1 MPPLQK
7 FREVGKFWSVS
18 MKKCCHVITRVGAST
33 RLFFALKTPWLSW
46 TSHLLLSPKFSP
58 SRLALAQQLSYSLFL
73 PVVPTR
79 LRRTLLQEFV
89 P

>member
-1 MPPLQK
+1 MLSLRE
-7 FREVGKFWSVS
+7 FREADSYGS
-18 MKKCCHVITRVGAST
+18 CPYEGCYAITRGGTNT
-33 RLFFALKTPWLSW
+33 RLFFALKTPWLDW
-46 TSHLLLSPKFSP
+46 TNHLLLSPKFSP

-73 PVVPTR
+73 PVIPTR